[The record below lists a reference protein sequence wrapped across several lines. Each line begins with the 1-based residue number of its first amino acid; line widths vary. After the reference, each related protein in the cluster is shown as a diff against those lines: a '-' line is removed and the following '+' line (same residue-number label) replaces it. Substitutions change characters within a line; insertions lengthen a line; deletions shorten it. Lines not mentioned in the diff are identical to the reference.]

1 MRDVDLYRAILGIEA
16 PWRVEEVRLDT
27 ETSEVHVDLAHAE
40 GVRWKCPCCER
51 QLSIHD
57 HVPERQWRHLDTC
70 QYYTLLHARIPRVK
84 CPEHGVKQ
92 VHVPWAEPECRFSVL
107 FERHAIEVLEAC
119 EVISGASDILRI
131 SWDQAWNVLQR
142 AVSRGQ
148 ARKQPSVI
156 RHLGVDEKA
165 FRKGHNYV
173 TVVCDID
180 AGTVEY
186 VGDDRRKESLTAYFQ
201 GLSSEQRQGIEAVAI
216 DMHEPY
222 VQAIREELP
231 LADGKIVHDR
241 FHIMQHATKAVD
253 ETRRQEHK
261 QLSAAG
267 DNSLAK
273 TKYVWITSQENL
285 TEKQAKKLE
294 EVFHVHLRTGKA
306 WAYKEMLR
314 DLWNHDNPEEARTYF
329 QDWYK
334 RVIHSRIEPMKKV
347 ARMIKTRLENVVS
360 YCRHFITNAVAEGL
374 NSKIMSIK
382 RRARGFRN
390 KTNFKTAI
398 FFYCGGLDLRPHPH

>member
-1 MRDVDLYRAILGIEA
+1 MQDVDLYRAILGIAA

-27 ETSEVHVDLAHAE
+27 ETSEVHVELAQAE
-40 GVRWKCPCCER
+40 GVAWKCPCCER

-70 QYYTLLHARIPRVK
+70 QYRTWLHARIPRVK

-92 VHVPWAEPECRFSVL
+92 VHVPWAEPGGRFSLL
-107 FERHAIEVLEAC
+107 FEGHAIEVLQAC
-119 EVISGASDILRI
+119 EVISAASDILRI
-131 SWDQAWNVLQR
+131 SWDQAWNILER
-142 AVSRGQ
+142 AVSRGR
-148 ARKQPSVI
+148 ARKQPRII
-156 RHLGVDEKA
+156 RHVGADEKA

-173 TVVCDID
+173 TVVCNIE

-186 VGDDRRKESLTAYFQ
+186 VGDDRKKESLAAYFQ
-201 GLSSEQRQGIEAVAI
+201 GLSSEQRAGIEAVAI

-231 LADGKIVHDR
+231 LSDDKIVHDR
-241 FHIMQHATKAVD
+241 CHVMQHATKAVD
-253 ETRRQEHK
+253 KTRRQEHRELAS
-261 QLSAAG
+261 QG
-267 DNSLAK
+267 DHSLAK
-273 TKYVWITSQENL
+273 TKYIWLTSQENL
-285 TEKQAKKLE
+285 TEKQGQKLE

-314 DLWNHDNPEEARTYF
+314 DLWHHNNVPDARTYF
-329 QDWYK
+329 QDWYQ
-334 RVIHSRIEPMKKV
+334 RVIHSRLEPMKQV
-347 ARMIKTRLENVVS
+347 ARMIKERLANVIS

-398 FFYCGGLDLRPHPH
+398 FFYCGGLDLQPHPH

>member
-1 MRDVDLYRAILGIEA
+1 
-16 PWRVEEVRLDT
+16 
-27 ETSEVHVDLAHAE
+27 
-40 GVRWKCPCCER
+40 
-51 QLSIHD
+51 
-57 HVPERQWRHLDTC
+57 LDTC
-70 QYYTLLHARIPRVK
+70 QYRTWLHARIPRVK

-92 VHVPWAEPECRFSVL
+92 VHVPWAEPGSRFSLL
-107 FERHAIEVLEAC
+107 FEGHAIEVLQAC
-119 EVISGASDILRI
+119 EVISAASDILRI
-131 SWDQAWNVLQR
+131 SWDQAWNVLER

-148 ARKQPSVI
+148 ARKQPGVI
-156 RHLGVDEKA
+156 RHVGADEKA

-186 VGDDRRKESLTAYFQ
+186 VGDDRKKESLAAYFQ
-201 GLSSEQRQGIEAVAI
+201 GLSSEQRAGIEAVAI

-231 LADGKIVHDR
+231 LSDDKIVHDR
-241 FHIMQHATKAVD
+241 FHVMQHATKAVD
-253 ETRRQEHK
+253 QTRRQEHR
-261 QLSAAG
+261 QLSAEG
-267 DNSLAK
+267 DHSLAK
-273 TKYVWITSQENL
+273 TKYIWLTSQENL
-285 TEKQAKKLE
+285 TEKQGKKLA

-306 WAYKEMLR
+306 WAFKEMLR
-314 DLWNHDNPEEARTYF
+314 DLWHHNNPQDARTYF
-329 QDWYK
+329 QDWYQ
-334 RVIHSRIEPMKKV
+334 RVIHGRIEPMKKV
-347 ARMIKTRLENVVS
+347 ARMIKERLANVVS

-398 FFYCGGLDLRPHPH
+398 FFYCGGLDLQPRPH